1 MVQGR
6 GIPFYRLAVPEEE
19 LKGRQTTVELTM
31 WYAMIAMRQDG
42 QTLLVVADG
51 GFAKFDW
58 IGPCPQYPWMH
69 LVVRLKA
76 NTVLTWGTVSG
87 QLHEWPLWAG
97 EVVEIEEAILGVE
110 RQVATGV
117 CLANL
122 GDIEGTTV
130 YLACVPEDCP
140 LALPVYGKRAWVEEQ
155 NRDLKSAFHL
165 RTLHLRSADRV
176 ERMGV
181 TLGWAFYL
189 SWCHEAVHDTAFAQR
204 LSRRYK
210 DGRKDLS
217 WLSLAGYAERVG
229 HLQFCF
235 RPLTSQ

>member
-1 MVQGR
+1 VVQGR
-6 GIPFYRLAVPEEE
+6 GIPFDGLAVHEEE
-19 LKGRQTTVELTM
+19 LKGRQTTLELTL
-31 WYAMIAMRQDG
+31 WYGLMAMRLDG
-42 QTLLVVADG
+42 QPLLVVADR

-58 IGPCPQYPWMH
+58 IGSGSDYPWMH

-76 NTVLTWGTVSG
+76 NTVLTWGRVSG
-87 QLHEWPLWAG
+87 QLQEWPLWAG
-97 EVVEIEEAILGVE
+97 EMVEIEEARLGVE

-122 GDIEGTTV
+122 GDVDGTTV
-130 YLACVPEDCP
+130 YLACIPDDCS
-140 LALPVYGKRAWVEEQ
+140 LALAVYGKRAWVEEQ

-165 RTLHLRSADRV
+165 RTLHLRSADRL
-176 ERMGV
+176 ERMWV

-204 LSRRYK
+204 LSRRYQ

-217 WLSLAGYAERVG
+217 WLSL
-229 HLQFCF
+229 Q
-235 RPLTSQ
+235 